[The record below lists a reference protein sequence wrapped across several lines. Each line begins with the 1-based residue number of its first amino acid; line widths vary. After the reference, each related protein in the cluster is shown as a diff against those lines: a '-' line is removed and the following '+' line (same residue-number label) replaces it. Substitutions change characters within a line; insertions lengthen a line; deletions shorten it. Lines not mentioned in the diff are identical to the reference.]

1 MCRYGNQHTLAVNLV
16 AMKIRSFFGLKK
28 VKNQTHCEVL
38 ENLGCSYHVCGVVCL
53 LLQWWMIF
61 GAVIGQ
67 IGNSG
72 SPIVIELIL
81 RILAVEPVKYYVHG
95 FGAFGDSSIVC
106 DSISGRVVHL
116 EG

>member
-53 LLQWWMIF
+53 VLQWWMIF
-61 GAVIGQ
+61 GA
-67 IGNSG
+67 
-72 SPIVIELIL
+72 
-81 RILAVEPVKYYVHG
+81 
-95 FGAFGDSSIVC
+95 FGGSSIVC